1 MPSST
6 KRIAINFGG
15 GYVPGLNAVIMG
27 VVLAANEIGWEVVGI
42 RDGFDG
48 LLFPDRYGDTGLIPL
63 GLDLAERM
71 LSASGSVLGTAA
83 RSDPFHVRIA
93 DSDGMLEEVDHSEA
107 LLENVRAHGIDAVI
121 SVAGVRALSILL
133 KLSRK
138 GLNTVVV
145 PKSIEN
151 DMAAT
156 DLSFGFNSALSFTA
170 ETIDRARQAAEA
182 TRKIGVIEV
191 PGEHAGWLALQAGTA
206 VCADAILIPEI
217 PYDLQKVATMLR
229 KKAKAG
235 RSHALIVAAEGAVAI
250 NDQAES
256 SSTLSVD
263 SLKASLSPDAS
274 GESGAYVIG
283 KSGRIA
289 ERVALEL
296 QRLTHHETFPLVLG
310 ELVRGGPP
318 TMLDRQLG
326 LSYGAAAIRA
336 LQEDRTGV
344 MVSFQPPELK
354 FEPLLNSINR
364 VRTVPVDSAFVQ
376 VARALG
382 ISLGD

>member
-1 MPSST
+1 MSSST

-27 VVLAANEIGWEVVGI
+27 VVSAANEIGWEVVGI

-48 LLFPDRYGDTGLIPL
+48 LLFPDRYGDTGLVPL
-63 GLDLAERM
+63 GLDMAERM

-83 RSDPFHVRIA
+83 RSDPFHVRKA
-93 DSDGMLEEVDHSEA
+93 DSDGMLGEVDHSDV
-107 LLENVRAHGIDAVI
+107 LLETIRAEGIDAVI

-156 DLSFGFNSALSFTA
+156 ELSFGFNSALSFTA

-182 TRKIGVIEV
+182 TRQIAVIEV

-217 PYDLQKVATMLR
+217 PYDLHKVATILR

-274 GESGAYVIG
+274 EESGAYVIG

-296 QRLTHHETFPLVLG
+296 QRLSHHETFPLVLG

-318 TMLDRQLG
+318 TTLDRQLG

-336 LQEDRTGV
+336 LEEDRTGV
-344 MVSFQPPELK
+344 MVSFQPPDLK